1 METEITRGLLEAG
14 RTNAIGI
21 EEDEDDFWRKRVP
34 IETNK
39 AVMHSF
45 RRDKHSIV
53 DHVTAQNQFLA
64 HDSREKR
71 EGRECP
77 AQW

>member
-21 EEDEDDFWRKRVP
+21 EEDEDDFWRKRVA

-53 DHVTAQNQFLA
+53 DHVTAQNQFLV
-64 HDSREKR
+64 HDAREKR